1 MSTKQFPNS
10 PPGNATLSFLPSQ
23 GFQSSAKSSRR
34 FWIKSNFV
42 LNSPEN
48 PTLKIPTIP
57 EQMLLAA
64 AGSSITLPRKL
75 EDILIFLSEQED
87 WIYAADMVV
96 CAKISPFSG

>member
-1 MSTKQFPNS
+1 
-10 PPGNATLSFLPSQ
+10 
-23 GFQSSAKSSRR
+23 
-34 FWIKSNFV
+34 
-42 LNSPEN
+42 
-48 PTLKIPTIP
+48 LKIPTIP

-96 CAKISPFSG
+96 CKDISIFRIALTIKPLVNDGFIDSKEGRRGLKMYKLSKKGFDYIGEKQ